1 MKKIKYIISL
11 IIILNICFLQGFS
24 AFAQDDDL
32 QNEPYYFKAYDVNI
46 IVNEDNSFDVTENIN
61 AYFNESRHGIYR
73 TIPLENQVK
82 RADGSSHTV
91 KAKIKNIKVSEEA
104 ETDKTSSYCTI
115 KIGNADTYIEGEHS
129 YKISYT
135 YILGEDTNVG
145 FD

>member
-91 KAKIKNIKVSEEA
+91 KAK
-104 ETDKTSSYCTI
+104 
-115 KIGNADTYIEGEHS
+115 
-129 YKISYT
+129 
-135 YILGEDTNVG
+135 
-145 FD
+145 